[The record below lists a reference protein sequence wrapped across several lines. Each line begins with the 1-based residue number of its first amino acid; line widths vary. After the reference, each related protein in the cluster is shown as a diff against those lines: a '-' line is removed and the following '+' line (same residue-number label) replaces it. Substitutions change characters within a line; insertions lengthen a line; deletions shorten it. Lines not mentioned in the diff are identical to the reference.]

1 MFCPKCSQAIANETT
16 QFCSKCG
23 FRLGKIKHLLESDGE
38 SQETNELSKQ
48 QKGIRQGSKLII
60 LSLILFPAFVLLSS
74 MFPPNDRLVESSPS
88 NTWFEQIGWTILW
101 TIFLVGAARIALAL
115 VFERKSFVSEN
126 VAENTKQIKPSE
138 SKNAL
143 PPMRETPISDFG
155 KWKTTDEFFEPI
167 FAKQKTSG
175 DLK

>member
-23 FRLGKIKHLLESDGE
+23 FRLGKVKHLLENDGE
-38 SQETNELSKQ
+38 SQEANELSKQ

-101 TIFLVGAARIALAL
+101 TLFLAGAARIAFAL
-115 VFERKSFVSEN
+115 VFERKSFVSEDF
-126 VAENTKQIKPSE
+126 AEKTKQIKVSE

-143 PPMRETPISDFG
+143 PPMRDAPISDFG
-155 KWKTTDEFFEPI
+155 KWKTTDELFEPI